1 MVGQLQEKLDEI
13 LEVLKSINENLNEI
27 KLKNNKVEEKDYYI

>member
-1 MVGQLQEKLDEI
+1 MNGQLQEKLDEI

-27 KLKNNKVEEKDYYI
+27 RVNTVEEEDYYV

>member
-1 MVGQLQEKLDEI
+1 MNGQLQEKLDEI

-27 KLKNNKVEEKDYYI
+27 KVNAVEEEDYYI